1 MAVKGN
7 YKTVKK
13 LAKAALEANLSV
25 LVLGH
30 PGVGKSTMAREL
42 AQEFGLP
49 LIEIRLAHVDPS
61 ELVGVQMP
69 DRETGKLVWY
79 VPEWVP
85 VDRPAFIFLDEINA
99 GVTKLHQA
107 AAYQIVLDRR
117 AGKASFHPETKIMA
131 AGNLEEDNAIVT
143 PLSQALN
150 NRFVHFQLEP
160 EVETWL
166 EWAASAGISPVMR
179 AFVHF
184 RGLQALYNNTGEPAF
199 PTPRSVA
206 MADKLYQM
214 AKKNRFSK
222 YEIKQL
228 IASAIGEGTAVQFIE
243 FEELYSAID
252 LDKAVK
258 TGEINV
264 NSREASFYYALAYGA
279 STYVR
284 EHFTPKDVE
293 KYHAGIINLMK
304 KIPQEYTVLF
314 LKEVSLKKSVFEKLV
329 NFLTRDK
336 TFMPIIDEILESIS
350 AFSA

>member
-1 MAVKGN
+1 MAKGN
-7 YKTVKK
+7 YKTIKR
-13 LAKAALEANLSV
+13 LARTALESNLSV
-25 LVLGH
+25 LILGH

-42 AQEFGLP
+42 AQEFNLP

-69 DRETGKLVWY
+69 DKDTRKLVWY

-85 VDRPAFIFLDEINA
+85 VDKPAFVFLDEINA

-117 AGKASFHPETKIMA
+117 AGAATFHPETKIMA

-166 EWAASAGISPVMR
+166 EWAAKAGISPLTR
-179 AFVHF
+179 AFIHF
-184 RGLQALYNNTGEPAF
+184 RGLQALYNNTGEAAF

-206 MADKLYQM
+206 MADKLYQA
-214 AKKNRFSK
+214 AKQNKMKK

-228 IASAIGEGTAVQFIE
+228 IASTIGEGMAVQFVE

-252 LDKAVK
+252 LDRAVK
-258 TGEINV
+258 TGEINTS
-264 NSREASFYYALAYGA
+264 SRETSFYYALAYGA

-284 EHFTPKDVE
+284 EKFTAKDID
-293 KYHAGIINLMK
+293 KYYNGIITLLK
-304 KIPQEYTVLF
+304 KIPQEYITLF
-314 LKEVSLKKSVFEKLV
+314 LKETSLKKATFDRLASFLSRDPVFSRIL
-329 NFLTRDK
+329 
-336 TFMPIIDEILESIS
+336 DEILTSI
-350 AFSA
+350 AEFEV